1 MNKTVSINLGGF
13 YFHID
18 EDAFQKLNRYF
29 DAIKRSLSADTRDE
43 IMSDIEGRI
52 AELLSEKLKSD
63 KQVVGSREIEEIIA
77 VMGQPEDYRIDED
90 VTGEKKSGEKTS
102 TDPFGGAAD
111 YRFLNKKKF
120 YRDTDRGM
128 LGGVCAGLSHYL
140 RIDPLWLRIAFVL
153 ALTGFGTGI
162 FIYLLL
168 WILIPRAVTTTEK
181 LEMTGEPINISNIER
196 KVKEEVDILTA
207 KLNKVDYDKLGQNA
221 KYGAEKIGSG
231 IGTVFSAIFKVIGKI
246 VGAFIVIFSAVSL
259 GSIIVLFISL
269 LFTASLTSS
278 MWHPWLG
285 SFNYTETP
293 VWIMGMA
300 AFFAAAIPL
309 FMLFLLGLKILVDNL
324 RPIGNITRF
333 TLLGI
338 WILSLVAVIY
348 FGLRQ
353 ASEISSEGKTVSK
366 QELNYNT
373 DDVLLIKFRYNDYFA
388 KSLNNNRDFS
398 IKQDSLGN
406 EIIYSNNISFNIMK
420 TDESKPFIQ
429 IEKLANGNNTFEA
442 RKRAE
447 KIKYGFKLEG
457 NTLMLDNYLLSDIS
471 NKYRNQRIEIYLYL
485 PTWAT
490 FKCEESVKKY
500 DTSDDSFFN
509 LWWDS
514 SDHIYQMQEDKVQ
527 CLDCPVDENGEI
539 IEGVEDINIED
550 VEGIEPP
557 EPPAPPVIEHV
568 RINAGGKGEVHISNK
583 KVDIQVKIDS
593 MNVSAKGKRQ

>member
-18 EDAFQKLNRYF
+18 EDAYQKLNRYF

-43 IMSDIEGRI
+43 IMSDIESRI

-63 KQVVGSREIEEIIA
+63 KQVVGSREIEDIIA

-90 VTGEKKSGEKTS
+90 VTGEKASADRNTN
-102 TDPFGGAAD
+102 DAYGGATD

-181 LEMTGEPINISNIER
+181 LEMTGEPINISNIEK

-231 IGTVFSAIFKVIGKI
+231 IGTVFSAIFKVIAKMI
-246 VGAFIVIFSAVSL
+246 GALIVIIAATSLVSF
-259 GSIIVLFISL
+259 IVLFISL
-269 LFTASLTSS
+269 LFTAPFKSS
-278 MWHPWLG
+278 TWYPWLDG
-285 SFNYTETP
+285 FNYTETP
-293 VWIMGMA
+293 IWLMGTA
-300 AFFAAAIPL
+300 AFFAVAIPT
-309 FMLFLLGLKILVDNL
+309 FMLFLLGLKILIDNL
-324 RPIGNITRF
+324 KPVGNITKF

-338 WILSLVAVIY
+338 WILSVIFVIY

-353 ASEISSEGKTVSK
+353 ASEVSSEGKTVAK
-366 QELNYNT
+366 HELNLNS
-373 DDVLLIKFRYNDYFA
+373 DEILQIKFRYNDYFS
-388 KSLNNNRDFS
+388 KSVNHDRGFRF
-398 IKQDSLGN
+398 KQDSLGN
-406 EIIYSNNISFNIMK
+406 EIIYSNDISFNIMK
-420 TDESKPFIQ
+420 TDEGRPFIQ
-429 IEKLANGNNTFEA
+429 IERLADGSNSFEA

-447 KIKYGFKLEG
+447 KIKYGFKFEG
-457 NTLMLDNYLLSDIS
+457 NTLTLDNYLLSDIS
-471 NKYRNQRIEIYLYL
+471 NKFRNQKVEIYLYL
-485 PTWAT
+485 PEGTK
-490 FKCEESVKKY
+490 FQCDDSVKEY
-500 DTSDDSFFN
+500 DSSDNSFFD
-509 LWWDS
+509 LWWDEN
-514 SDHIYQMQEDKVQ
+514 DHIYEMHQNKV
-527 CLDCPVDENGEI
+527 DCITCP
-539 IEGVEDINIED
+539 IEEP
-550 VEGIEPP
+550 VEGFEPP
-557 EPPAPPVIEHV
+557 EPPMPPVDDIEHDGIEHV
-568 RINAGGKGEVHISNK
+568 RVNAGGRGEINVSNNNMEVH
-583 KVDIQVKIDS
+583 VDLDS
-593 MNVSAKGKRQ
+593 VNVVAKRRR